1 MSLTGWT
8 AQTLH
13 DYDCIMPRDA
23 QLRELGDLTDI
34 GAGYPFRSA
43 FTAAADGPVAVVQ
56 LRDLRADEPV
66 DWQTLQRTHLA
77 GRKPP
82 DVLCDGDI
90 IFASRGTR
98 FAAAAV
104 QAPPLPAVCSQ
115 HFFVLRPRRGV
126 PVLPAYLAWVLNSAP
141 AQRTFAQA
149 AEGSSQL
156 SVRKPVLAQL
166 RVPLVPLERQHAIVR
181 FVQAA
186 QEEQRT
192 LERLIANRRREVDLL
207 ADALADQASG

>member
-1 MSLTGWT
+1 
-8 AQTLH
+8 
-13 DYDCIMPRDA
+13 MPSDA
-23 QLRELGDLTDI
+23 QLRELGSLTEI

-56 LRDLRADEPV
+56 LRDLRAGEPV
-66 DWQTLQRTHLA
+66 DWQLLQRSHLA

-82 DVLCDGDI
+82 DVLRDGDI

-104 QAPPLPAVCSQ
+104 HEPPLPAVCSQ
-115 HFFVLRPRRGV
+115 HFFVLRPRAGV
-126 PVLPAYLAWVLNSAP
+126 PVLPAYLAWVLNSP
-141 AQRTFAQA
+141 LAQRAFAQA

-186 QEEQRT
+186 QDEQRT

-207 ADALADQASG
+207 ADALADQASA

>member
-1 MSLTGWT
+1 MSLTLWT
-8 AQTLH
+8 AH
-13 DYDCIMPRDA
+13 AHRDYDCIMRSDA
-23 QLRELGDLTDI
+23 KLRELGELAEI
-34 GAGYPFRSA
+34 GAGHPFRSA

-56 LRDLRADEPV
+56 LRDLRAGKSV
-66 DWQTLQRTHLA
+66 DWPLLQRTHLV

-82 DVLCDGDI
+82 DVLRDGDI

-98 FAAAAV
+98 FAAAAIH
-104 QAPPLPAVCSQ
+104 QPPLPAVCSQ
-115 HFFVLRPRRGV
+115 HFFVLRPRLGV
-126 PVLPAYLAWVLNSAP
+126 PVLPAYLAWVLNSPP
-141 AQRTFAQA
+141 AQRTFAQS

-166 RVPLVPLERQHAIVR
+166 RVPLVPLERQHAIVQ

-186 QEEQRT
+186 QDEQRT

-207 ADALADQASG
+207 ADALTERAAS

>member
-1 MSLTGWT
+1 MSFALWT
-8 AQTLH
+8 VRALH

-23 QLRELGDLTDI
+23 VFRELGGLAEI
-34 GAGYPFRSA
+34 GAGHPFRSA
-43 FTAAADGPVAVVQ
+43 FTAAPDGPVAVVQ
-56 LRDLRADEPV
+56 LRDLRAGEPI
-66 DWQTLQRTHLA
+66 DWSSLQRTHLA

-82 DVLCDGDI
+82 DVLRNGDI

-104 QAPPLPAVCSQ
+104 HEPPLPAVCSQ
-115 HFFVLRPRRGV
+115 HFFVLRPRPGT
-126 PVLPAYLAWVLNSAP
+126 PVLPAYLAWVLNSSP

-181 FVQAA
+181 FIQAA
-186 QEEQRT
+186 HEEQRT

-207 ADALADQASG
+207 ADALADQAAG

>member
-1 MSLTGWT
+1 MPSD
-8 AQTLH
+8 AIFREVETL
-13 DYDCIMPRDA
+13 A
-23 QLRELGDLTDI
+23 EI
-34 GAGYPFRSA
+34 GAGHPFRSA

-56 LRDLRADEPV
+56 LRDLRAGEPV
-66 DWQTLQRTHLA
+66 DWPLLQRTHLA

-82 DVLCDGDI
+82 DLLRAGDV
-90 IFASRGTR
+90 IFASRGSR
-98 FAAAAV
+98 FAATAV
-104 QAPPLPAVCSQ
+104 DEPPLRAVCSQ
-115 HFFVLRPRRGV
+115 HFFVLRPRAGA
-126 PVLPAYLAWVLNSAP
+126 PVLPAYLAWVLNSPP

-186 QEEQRT
+186 QDEQRT

-207 ADALADQASG
+207 AGALTDQAAG